1 MAGGLA
7 PVLSPAYISPQLPP
21 SSKSSRIQNQAV
33 CSLVTLFVFPK
44 SYCGSCCFPPFG
56 IHTVTNFLNCNTL
69 GTAEGHCLPR
79 YLGGGRACPAYR
91 LYPACVSSQLQLAF
105 NGSFSF
111 MTGYCGRS
119 APAAVLTMY
128 VTSVPGFPLPQHCFM
143 SFDWYV
149 SLLSAPHRTQACH
162 GLCRAEIRGYCVGFP
177 VCPAWA
183 VSFPYRGLKRKTPA

>member
-7 PVLSPAYISPQLPP
+7 PVLSPAYFSPQHPP

-56 IHTVTNFLNCNTL
+56 IHTVTNFLNRNTL

-91 LYPACVSSQLQLAF
+91 LYPACVSTQLQLAF

-128 VTSVPGFPLPQHCFM
+128 FTSALGFPLPQHCFM
-143 SFDWYV
+143 RFTDM
-149 SLLSAPHRTQACH
+149 
-162 GLCRAEIRGYCVGFP
+162 
-177 VCPAWA
+177 
-183 VSFPYRGLKRKTPA
+183 FPYFLHRIGHRPVTGFVGLKSAGIVWGFRFFQLGPCLFLTEE

>member
-1 MAGGLA
+1 MAGSLA
-7 PVLSPAYISPQLPP
+7 PVLSPAYISPQHPP
-21 SSKSSRIQNQAV
+21 SSKSLEIPNQAV

-56 IHTVTNFLNCNTL
+56 IHTVTNFKNRNTL

-79 YLGGGRACPAYR
+79 YFGGGRACPAYR
-91 LYPACVSSQLQLAF
+91 LYPACVSTQLQLPF

-128 VTSVPGFPLPQHCFM
+128 FTSPSGFPLPQQCFYG
-143 SFDWYV
+143 FGWV
-149 SLLSAPHRTQACH
+149 FFLSSAAQRTQACH
-162 GLCRAEIRGYCVGFP
+162 GLCRAEIRGYSVVFLIFP
-177 VCPAWA
+177 PGA
-183 VSFPYRGLKRKTPA
+183 VFFPYGGLRRKTPA